1 MRKLLLLAIFA
12 IAVLCGCK
20 KEDENGAAQEPQII
34 QDSQI
39 TLVTNK
45 KVGETIVLRF
55 RTDNRPT
62 EVIGATMIS
71 EEERDAFGGIFEAMV
86 VDVTYELTSQTVVIK
101 GEIICLRCRDNGLT
115 SLDVSKCP
123 ELRLLQCDNNLLT
136 TLNVSSTSE
145 LRKLGCT
152 YNQLTQLDVS
162 KNSHLKTLHC
172 SSNKLTSLNVSKNP
186 ELEALYCDSNKLTS
200 LDVSKNTKL
209 YELFCQL
216 NEINEVEMSKIIKA
230 LPDWTGATIWRFDD
244 STMDYAQIFVV
255 ANNGDEGNVI
265 TEADIKIAE
274 KKNWK
279 FF

>member
-1 MRKLLLLAIFA
+1 MRKFLLLAIFA

-71 EEERDAFGGIFEAMV
+71 EEERDAVGGIFETMV

-123 ELRLLQCDNNLLT
+123 ELRLLQCENNQLT
-136 TLNVSSTSE
+136 MLNVSNNSE
-145 LRKLGCT
+145 LGYLECDN
-152 YNQLTQLDVS
+152 NQLTQLDVS
-162 KNSHLKTLHC
+162 KNSHLAILSC
-172 SSNKLTSLNVSKNP
+172 SGNKLTSLDVSKNL
-186 ELEALYCDSNKLTS
+186 ELEALFCGSNKLTS
-200 LDVSKNTKL
+200 LDVSKNIKL
-209 YELFCQL
+209 YYLNCKH
-216 NEINEVEMSKIIKA
+216 NEIKEAEMSKIIKV
-230 LPDWTGATIWRFDD
+230 LPDWTGKLIWYYWDYPKNYATISAV
-244 STMDYAQIFVV
+244 ST
-255 ANNGDEGNVI
+255 NSDEGNEVS
-265 TEADIKIAE
+265 EADIKIAE
-274 KKNWK
+274 EKNWR